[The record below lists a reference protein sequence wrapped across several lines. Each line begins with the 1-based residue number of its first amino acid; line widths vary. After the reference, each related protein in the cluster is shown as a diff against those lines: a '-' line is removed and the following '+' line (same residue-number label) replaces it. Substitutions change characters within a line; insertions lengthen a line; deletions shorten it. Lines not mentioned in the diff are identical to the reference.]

1 MIQKYVTEVADQMG
15 IPLSRVSVVE
25 GRDIGY
31 FDVYLLHL
39 GIEEQLVSAV
49 VHQPELDELQSGSCC
64 EQLETKIRSAL
75 SRLQTLLES

>member
-15 IPLSRVSVVE
+15 IPLSSVSVIE

-39 GIEEQLVSAV
+39 GIEEQLVSTL
-49 VHQPELDELQSGSCC
+49 VHQPELDKLQSGSCC